1 MKSRSQKALQ
11 GYILLLLTFIFLFSS
26 SAELRSQQN
35 ENMDFT
41 EASEIIIKGIVYN
54 EFTKEPIPFVNMI
67 IRNTLA
73 GTATDEEGRFT
84 LTFPEEY
91 INNNLFVSVIGFSSK
106 NFKLSDL
113 QKVENVI
120 IELIPTNYEI
130 VSINIEAESKV
141 LYGHVR
147 KTIDSLSKNYI
158 NVPFEYN
165 FEYKNKYIAGASSN
179 TTDSKGVITDKTGYR
194 TQSKTSLFS
203 SRSFKF
209 SETERDFKEKPFKN
223 GLSYMNELLTYDVI
237 RSQSSIF
244 AAENLYQYQLELI
257 DSEPYDDDTLLHI
270 AFKNLSPD
278 LNTTQDA
285 YIKYYEGEL
294 FLLKN
299 KNVLVKCIIHGS
311 STKKSIH
318 GKTFYV
324 KGNQDLLGED
334 VQYTATISYRNQGN
348 TFHLSSINL
357 IESFVTANKLKGKS
371 VTQLTIPDYRIL
383 KSAPKIKTRDYFNN
397 PDGY

>member
-1 MKSRSQKALQ
+1 MKSTSQKALQ

-26 SAELRSQQN
+26 SAELLSQQN

-41 EASEIIIKGIVYN
+41 EASKITIKGIVYN

-147 KTIDSLSKNYI
+147 KTMDSLSKNYI

-165 FEYKNKYIAGASSN
+165 FEYKNKYVAGASSK
-179 TTDSKGVITDKTGYR
+179 TTDSKGVITDKTGYS

-209 SETERDFKEKPFKN
+209 LETERDFKEQPFKN

-244 AAENLYQYQLELI
+244 TAENLYQYQLELI

-270 AFKNLSPD
+270 AYKNLSPD

-357 IESFVTANKLKGKS
+357 IESFITANKLKGKS

-383 KSAPKIKTRDYFNN
+383 KSAPKITTRDFFNN